1 MAEILPEDFGG
12 ESLPNGVRIHGW
24 RFETMDGAILRTSEL
39 AELKLRLQ
47 AAAGTEELL
56 PKLPEAVFGHNK
68 LTMTH
73 ESTGYQIK
81 FDAEGAL
88 LEWLKNSLVAGSGG
102 LTINAAELGSWRD
115 KVAQMSGDS
124 SRPDWDWTY
133 STTYSG
139 ISMDANEQ
147 PLPWAQ
153 HSGPGIDM
161 AMLKRRDPILF
172 FADLPLY
179 QDDLHDNGHS
189 ECRLRIRVMPQCF
202 FVLLRHFLR
211 VDGSLIRQRDT
222 RLFCKFG
229 NATAGT
235 SPTPPLIRMLRA
247 GTCAL
252 PPLPTTPD
260 EGRLVEGGAE
270 DTPRPPILGTAILP
284 DEQAAA
290 QRLDALPPETEIVE
304 SLPLGGA

>member
-133 STTYSG
+133 STRIPASTWMPTS
-139 ISMDANEQ
+139 S
-147 PLPWAQ
+147 
-153 HSGPGIDM
+153 HC
-161 AMLKRRDPILF
+161 
-172 FADLPLY
+172 
-179 QDDLHDNGHS
+179 HGHS
-189 ECRLRIRVMPQCF
+189 
-202 FVLLRHFLR
+202 
-211 VDGSLIRQRDT
+211 
-222 RLFCKFG
+222 
-229 NATAGT
+229 TAGLEST
-235 SPTPPLIRMLRA
+235 WQCSNAATRSSSSPTCPSTRTIYTTMAIRSVA
-247 GTCAL
+247 CVFA
-252 PPLPTTPD
+252 
-260 EGRLVEGGAE
+260 
-270 DTPRPPILGTAILP
+270 
-284 DEQAAA
+284 
-290 QRLDALPPETEIVE
+290 
-304 SLPLGGA
+304 